1 MKRLLFL
8 LAACGG
14 SQAPVE
20 TPTLSTG
27 SATTTAA
34 TEVTWSE
41 LDGAIKVVT
50 VKSDDQTQVASVKLL
65 LAGEVGKPLDRRR
78 LRDELSQLV
87 GSKGIAD
94 ATATAIQL
102 ADGIELV
109 ITVRPEPALHALTA
123 HEAGGADIPLPG
135 QLATATGLPLDPNVL
150 DAVVNQL
157 REQYLAKGFTAVTA
171 TWKQTEAKQTD
182 TAAHQVDV
190 AIEVTPGKASTVTS
204 VAMKGNKKLKQG
216 DLVKVVTIGPN
227 SPFNS
232 DAMDRAVV
240 ALTTYYYDHGFIN
253 ITVTAP
259 VPAGRPAVATFVITE
274 GDQFRLGK
282 VEVTGVPAADAR
294 KYLAMLSIKK
304 GDVFSRSAVQKGIQ
318 KIQAAVAKE
327 VDPITHLDIAKK
339 TIDLELA
346 VPKSP

>member
-1 MKRLLFL
+1 MKRLLL
-8 LAACGG
+8 LLVACGG
-14 SQAPVE
+14 SQTPVE

-27 SATTTAA
+27 SATSAAA
-34 TEVTWSE
+34 TEVSWSE
-41 LDGAIKVVT
+41 LDGAIKAVT

-65 LAGEVGKPLDRRR
+65 LAGEVGKALDRRR
-78 LRDELSQLV
+78 LRGELSQIV

-109 ITVRPEPALHALTA
+109 ITVKPQPALHALTA

-171 TWKQTEAKQTD
+171 TWKQTD
-182 TAAHQVDV
+182 TAGHQVDV

-204 VAMKGNKKLKQG
+204 VAMKGNKKVRQA
-216 DLVKVVTIGPN
+216 DLVKLVTIDPK
-227 SPFNS
+227 SPFNT

-240 ALTTYYYDHGFIN
+240 ALTQYYYDHGFIN

-259 VPAGRPAVATFVITE
+259 APAGGPAVATFMITE

-282 VEVTGVPAADAR
+282 LEITGVAPADAK
-294 KYLAMLSIKK
+294 KYLAMLPIKK
-304 GDVFSRSAVQKGIQ
+304 GDVFNRSAVQKGIE
-318 KIQAAVAKE
+318 KIQAAIAKQVE
-327 VDPITHLDIAKK
+327 PNTHLDIAKK

>member
-14 SQAPVE
+14 SSTPVE

-27 SATTTAA
+27 SATSAPG
-34 TEVTWSE
+34 EVAWSE
-41 LDGAIKVVT
+41 LEGTIKTVT
-50 VKSDDQTQVASVKLL
+50 VKSDDLTQIASVKQLL
-65 LAGEVGKPLDRRR
+65 TVEIGKPLDRRR
-78 LRDELSQLV
+78 LRGELSQVV

-94 ATATAIQL
+94 ATTSAIQL

-109 ITVRPEPALHALTA
+109 IALTPQPALHALTA

-157 REQYLAKGFTAVTA
+157 REQYLAKGFTAVAA
-171 TWKQTEAKQTD
+171 TWKQTAT
-182 TAAHQVDV
+182 TAHQVDV
-190 AIEVTPGKASTVTS
+190 AIEVTPGNASTVTS
-204 VAMKGNKKLKQG
+204 VAMKGNKQVRQA
-216 DLVKVVTIGPN
+216 DLVKLVTIDRN

-240 ALTTYYYDHGFIN
+240 GLTQYYYDHGFLN
-253 ITVTAP
+253 ITVAAP
-259 VPAGRPAVATFVITE
+259 TPTGGPAVATFVITE

-282 VEVTGVPAADAR
+282 LEITGVPPEDAK
-294 KYLAMLSIKK
+294 KYLAMLAIKK
-304 GDVFSRSAVQKGIQ
+304 GDVFSRSAAQKGIE
-318 KIQAAVAKE
+318 KIQAAVAKQVE
-327 VDPITHLDIAKK
+327 PITHLDIIKK
-339 TIDLELA
+339 TIDLELV